1 MSDGII
7 APGYSDEALILLK
20 KKKGGNYCV
29 LQIDPAYT
37 PKPVER
43 KVLFGMTL
51 EQKRNDGKIDG
62 NLFTNIV
69 TKRQDVSLLSFVAN
83 VGN

>member
-1 MSDGII
+1 
-7 APGYSDEALILLK
+7 
-20 KKKGGNYCV
+20 V
-29 LQIDPAYT
+29 LQIDSNYT

-51 EQKRNDGKIDG
+51 EQKRNDGKIDE

-69 TKRQDVSLLSFVAN
+69 TKRQDVGLSLFY
-83 VGN
+83 